1 MRVSNIKT
9 LARHVTVITAAW
21 AALGSAAAIAQDSG
35 SMLEEIVVTAQKREE
50 SLQDVAISVAAFSGR
65 QLAELGLTHA
75 TDLVKQVPGLKVSGA
90 GGGTVTAFSIRGVT
104 QNDFASGQE
113 SPVAVYVDEAYISQS
128 YVTSFSL
135 FDLERAEVLRGPQGT
150 LFGRNATGGL
160 VHYISR
166 KPSQEAG
173 GYVDLQLGEDG
184 RQRAEAA
191 VGGGLGE
198 SVAGRLSVLREK
210 DDGLIKNDIGPNT
223 MQTDNYAVRGQLLI
237 EASPDVD
244 VLLKAQY
251 GKEKGPRGGY
261 AHHVA
266 LNGAFVQDPTA
277 TDFFGYRDADGDP
290 FSVSQDFP
298 AYYSAKVTDL
308 LARIEWR
315 IGDITVTSVSNY
327 QKITHGYGEDADV
340 SPNDVYNYEAANDVK
355 QGSQELRAAW
365 DTESTRNVVEI
376 GRAHV

>member
-135 FDLERAEVLRGPQGT
+135 FDLERAE
-150 LFGRNATGGL
+150 
-160 VHYISR
+160 
-166 KPSQEAG
+166 
-173 GYVDLQLGEDG
+173 
-184 RQRAEAA
+184 
-191 VGGGLGE
+191 
-198 SVAGRLSVLREK
+198 
-210 DDGLIKNDIGPNT
+210 
-223 MQTDNYAVRGQLLI
+223 GQ
-237 EASPDVD
+237 
-244 VLLKAQY
+244 
-251 GKEKGPRGGY
+251 
-261 AHHVA
+261 
-266 LNGAFVQDPTA
+266 
-277 TDFFGYRDADGDP
+277 
-290 FSVSQDFP
+290 
-298 AYYSAKVTDL
+298 
-308 LARIEWR
+308 
-315 IGDITVTSVSNY
+315 
-327 QKITHGYGEDADV
+327 
-340 SPNDVYNYEAANDVK
+340 
-355 QGSQELRAAW
+355 
-365 DTESTRNVVEI
+365 I